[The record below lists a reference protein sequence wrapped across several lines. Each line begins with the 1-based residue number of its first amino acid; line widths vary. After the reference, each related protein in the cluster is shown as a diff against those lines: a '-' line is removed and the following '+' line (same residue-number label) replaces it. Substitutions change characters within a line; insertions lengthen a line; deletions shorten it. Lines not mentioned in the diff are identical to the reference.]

1 MARRAAASM
10 VPFLSLL
17 ETREQRIPVCFAGK
31 QFRLVTDCF
40 EFDVSLVI
48 RVVI

>member
-17 ETREQRIPVCFAGK
+17 ESREQRVTVCFAGQ

-40 EFDVSLVI
+40 EFDVRI
-48 RVVI
+48 